1 MAGIID
7 TVKLAGVLVFA
18 IPAALAGLEFL
29 LVRGRPT
36 VGAVLLVLA
45 VGLVLIERQLTT
57 PGDVPGLVAERVVGA
72 VIGNSEPDS
81 DPHTDPDPERDDE
94 R

>member
-18 IPAALAGLEFL
+18 IPAAIAGLEFL

-36 VGAVLLVLA
+36 AGAVLLVLA
-45 VGLVLIERQLTT
+45 VGLVIIERRLTT
-57 PGDVPGLVAERVVGA
+57 PGDVPGLIAKRVVGS
-72 VIGNSEPDS
+72 VVGDSEPDS
-81 DPHTDPDPERDDE
+81 NPNPERDDE